1 MPFIQLNLVRPKQKR
16 ADRKQSNKTRLI
28 ATHKTNDL
36 EI

>member
-1 MPFIQLNLVRPKQKR
+1 MPFIQLNLMRSKR